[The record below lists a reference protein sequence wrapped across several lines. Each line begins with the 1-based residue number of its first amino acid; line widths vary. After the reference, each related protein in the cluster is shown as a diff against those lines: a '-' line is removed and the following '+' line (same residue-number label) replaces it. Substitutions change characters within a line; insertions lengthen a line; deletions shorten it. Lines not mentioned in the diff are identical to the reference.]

1 MTTTHQRDLHGL
13 RALVTGGTSGLGRAI
28 AVQLARD
35 GADVTVHGRDA
46 AQQLSRATRSV
57 VSLVDLQRQIR
68 DAVVGGD
75 PTSIGPLLVGRR
87 NAAARL
93 AIHLRH
99 YEASPRRQSC
109 RQADG

>member
-1 MTTTHQRDLHGL
+1 
-13 RALVTGGTSGLGRAI
+13 
-28 AVQLARD
+28 
-35 GADVTVHGRDA
+35 
-46 AQQLSRATRSV
+46 
-57 VSLVDLQRQIR
+57 VSLVDFQHQIR